1 MGFLKQI
8 EVLRLQIRNGKNREK
23 KMKNHIQSM
32 IQTNKDSK
40 EQMNEKHQSRIND
53 LENKLQ
59 CLRSRIKEKIRKQC
73 DGKLKKLRN
82 EMAEQKREY
91 ESKISAIENKQK
103 KQKREAGKSTNLH
116 NAQQKRTLRELE
128 KEGRRVMSMAN
139 GDDTLLSMTPM

>member
-40 EQMNEKHQSRIND
+40 EQMTEKHQSRIND

-59 CLRSRIKEKIRKQC
+59 CLRRRIKEKSQNEDVKREKQQDIHYENNLKRIRKQC

-82 EMAEQKREY
+82 EMTEQKGEY

-103 KQKREAGKSTNLH
+103 QQRREAGQSTN
-116 NAQQKRTLRELE
+116 R
-128 KEGRRVMSMAN
+128 
-139 GDDTLLSMTPM
+139 